1 MKTTKKI
8 IALSLAGVLSL
19 FSLPTIRAGATENV
33 DPGAI
38 AGEASLKATHIKNF
52 EDFKAFAENCRR
64 DEWSRGQEFVL
75 DNDITFDSDK
85 MVMVASFAGTF
96 DGNGHTISNVKIEGV
111 ASNTGLFGIVYAS
124 GVVKNLTVKGTYE
137 PTGVMS
143 RLGGIAGANHGLIQ
157 NCTFDGS
164 INADSMMGGIC
175 GYNWS
180 DGRIINCTSKGT
192 ISGANKIG
200 GIAGVNDGIMSGCVN
215 SAEVNTTYDE
225 KRLSNNML
233 SNIIE
238 SYTMSGDF
246 NMLNVLRDRIDV
258 GGIAGVS
265 AGRIENSTNEGNV
278 GYRQVGYN
286 TGGIAGRSMGFISN
300 SVNRAEVYGRTD
312 TGGIVGQQAPYT
324 FLDYSDSDLK
334 EIESGL
340 NELNSTVN
348 AALKDVSG
356 YSTKIRNELIG
367 IANTIDHAKELL
379 KLIMETLGDGIDDIS
394 KSAGSLIDD
403 GTDAVDE
410 IDDQMGDIRADLKSL
425 VDRLHELGVDK
436 DQAFDA
442 IEMLLTALTLSDSD
456 GLEEAYDQLSDAL
469 SDIGD
474 SVILDTLADLGDSVS
489 EESDFFEDLKKA
501 GNTLN
506 DINSRMSR
514 LNNDLLSVG
523 NDFFSTITLLVSQI
537 KQFSNTLDSSVQGVA
552 KSLENVAEKGSGL
565 AGIVSGSFS
574 DITSSLAGTLAD
586 SLFGS
591 AYNDASGEDIE
602 NAVFGRTTNSTN
614 YGVVNGDNNTG
625 GVAGNMGIEADIG
638 MHPDISDTVI
648 DDAALSADYST
659 MKSRCLID
667 HCINRG
673 EIEARQ
679 SKAGAI
685 AGNMD
690 RGLITDCESYGKLTV
705 LGNYAGGIT
714 GFSRA
719 EVRNSYSKLTIYGT
733 RYVGGITGY
742 GTTIH
747 DCISIADIVEA
758 EQFIGAVAGNVEE
771 VNSDKIYNNLYYSE
785 DRHGID
791 GISYSGIA
799 EGKSFNELVSTER
812 LPKGFSDMTLTFQA
826 DGKTVKTLTF
836 AYGSTIS
843 SSDIPAVPKKDGFRG
858 VWSKTDFSTA
868 VRDEVITAEYT
879 RINSLLQSDLLRSGR
894 PVLLTMGEFA
904 PGEKLNVTEQKPE
917 SELYDY
923 QYHVVIPEDGL
934 SSHQLR
940 YLPQNEGVSIY
951 YLLNDNIGR
960 DLLMKKAGSF
970 GKYATIDVTGNDINV
985 AIIEINENLV
995 VLIIFLMFAIP
1006 IAIAT
1011 IVIILIVRHILKKKK
1026 KKAQAKA

>member
-52 EDFKAFAENCRR
+52 EDFRAFAENCRR
-64 DEWSRGQEFVL
+64 DEWSNGKEFVL

-85 MVMVASFAGTF
+85 MIMVASFAGTF

-719 EVRNSYSKLTIYGT
+719 EVRNSYSKLTMYGT

>member
-1 MKTTKKI
+1 MKMTKKI

-33 DPGAI
+33 DPGAL

-52 EDFKAFAENCRR
+52 EDFRAFAENCRR

>member
-565 AGIVSGSFS
+565 AGIVSGKFS

-591 AYNDASGEDIE
+591 AYHDASGEDIE

-719 EVRNSYSKLTIYGT
+719 EVRNSYSKLTMYGT

>member
-1 MKTTKKI
+1 MKMTKKI

-33 DPGAI
+33 DPGAL

-52 EDFKAFAENCRR
+52 EDFRAFAENCRR

-164 INADSMMGGIC
+164 ITADSMMGGIC

-200 GIAGVNDGIMSGCVN
+200 GIAGVNDGIVSGCVN
-215 SAEVNTTYDE
+215 SAKVNTTYDE
-225 KRLSNNML
+225 KRLSNNMI

-246 NMLNVLRDRIDV
+246 NMLNVLRDRTDV

-265 AGRIENSTNEGNV
+265 AGRIENCSNEGNV

-340 NELNSTVN
+340 DELNSTVN

-379 KLIMETLGDGIDDIS
+379 QLMMETLGNGIDDIS
-394 KSAGSLIDD
+394 NSAGSLIDD

-410 IDDQMGDIRADLKSL
+410 FDDQMGDIRADLKSL

-436 DQAFDA
+436 DQAFAA

-456 GLEEAYDQLSDAL
+456 GLEEAYDLLSDAL

-474 SVILDTLADLGDSVS
+474 SMIIDTLADLGDSVS

-506 DINSRMSR
+506 DINSRVSR
-514 LNNDLLSVG
+514 LNNDLLSAG

-537 KQFSNTLDSSVQGVA
+537 KQFSNTLDGAVQGVS
-552 KSLENVAEKGSGL
+552 KGLENVVEKGSGV
-565 AGIVSGSFS
+565 ARIVSGSFS
-574 DITSSLAGTLAD
+574 NITSSLAGTLAD

-591 AYNDASGEDIE
+591 AYHDASGEDIE

-638 MHPDISDTVI
+638 MHPDLSDTVI
-648 DDAALSADYST
+648 DDATLSTDST

-719 EVRNSYSKLTIYGT
+719 EVRNSYSKLTMYGT

-771 VNSDKIYNNLYYSE
+771 VNSDKIYNNLYYSK

-799 EGKSFNELVSTER
+799 EGKSFNDLVSTER

-934 SSHQLR
+934 PSHQLR
-940 YLPQNEGVSIY
+940 YLPQNQGVNIY
-951 YLLNDNIGR
+951 YLLNDQIGR
-960 DLLMKKAGSF
+960 DFLMKKAGSF

-985 AIIEINENLV
+985 AIIEINDNLV
-995 VLIIFLMFAIP
+995 GLIIFLMFAIP
-1006 IAIAT
+1006 IAIAA

>member
-1 MKTTKKI
+1 
-8 IALSLAGVLSL
+8 
-19 FSLPTIRAGATENV
+19 
-33 DPGAI
+33 
-38 AGEASLKATHIKNF
+38 
-52 EDFKAFAENCRR
+52 
-64 DEWSRGQEFVL
+64 
-75 DNDITFDSDK
+75 
-85 MVMVASFAGTF
+85 MVASFAGTF

-215 SAEVNTTYDE
+215 SAKVNTTYDE

-565 AGIVSGSFS
+565 AGIVSGKFS

-1011 IVIILIVRHILKKKK
+1011 IVIILIVRHVLKKKK

>member
-19 FSLPTIRAGATENV
+19 FSLPTIRAVATENV
-33 DPGAI
+33 DPGAL

-52 EDFKAFAENCRR
+52 EDFRAFAENCRR

-215 SAEVNTTYDE
+215 SAKVNTTYDE

-403 GTDAVDE
+403 GEDAVSELDDQ
-410 IDDQMGDIRADLKSL
+410 IDDIKAELKSL
-425 VDRLHELGVDK
+425 VDRLHELGEDK
-436 DQAFDA
+436 EQVFNA
-442 IEMLLTALTLSDSD
+442 IEMLLTALTLSDGD
-456 GLEEAYDQLSDAL
+456 ELEEAYDLLSDAL

-506 DINSRMSR
+506 DINSRVSR
-514 LNNDLLSVG
+514 LNDDLLSTG

-537 KQFSNTLDSSVQGVA
+537 KQFSNTLDSTVQGVS

-565 AGIVSGSFS
+565 AGIVSGKFS

-591 AYNDASGEDIE
+591 AYHDASGEDIE

-719 EVRNSYSKLTIYGT
+719 EVRNSYSKLTMYGT

-904 PGEKLNVTEQKPE
+904 PGEKLTVTEDKPA
-917 SELYDY
+917 SSLYDY
-923 QYHVVIPEDGL
+923 QYHVVIPKDGL
-934 SSHQLR
+934 PTHQLR
-940 YLPQNEGVSIY
+940 YLPQNQGVNIY
-951 YLLNDNIGR
+951 YLLNDNIGS
-960 DLLMKKAGSF
+960 DLFMEKAGSF

-1006 IAIAT
+1006 IAIAA
-1011 IVIILIVRHILKKKK
+1011 IVIILIVRHVLKKKK

>member
-33 DPGAI
+33 DPGAL

-52 EDFKAFAENCRR
+52 EDFRAFAENCRR

-157 NCTFDGS
+157 SCTFDGS
-164 INADSMMGGIC
+164 ITADSMMGGIC

-215 SAEVNTTYDE
+215 SAKVNTTYDE
-225 KRLSNNML
+225 KRLSNNMI

-246 NMLNVLRDRIDV
+246 NMLNVLRDRTDV

-265 AGRIENSTNEGNV
+265 AGRIENCSNEGNV

-312 TGGIVGQQAPYT
+312 TGGIVGQQAPFT
-324 FLDYSDSDLK
+324 FLAYSDSDLK

-340 NELNSTVN
+340 DELNSTVN
-348 AALKDVSG
+348 AALKDASG
-356 YSTKIRNELIG
+356 YSAKIRNELIG

-379 KLIMETLGDGIDDIS
+379 QLMMETLGNGIDDIS
-394 KSAGSLIDD
+394 NSAGSLIDD

-410 IDDQMGDIRADLKSL
+410 FDDRMGDIRADLKSL

-436 DQAFDA
+436 DQAFAA

-456 GLEEAYDQLSDAL
+456 GLEEAYDLLSDAL

-474 SVILDTLADLGDSVS
+474 SMIIDTLADLGDSVS

-506 DINSRMSR
+506 DINSRVSR
-514 LNNDLLSVG
+514 LNNDLLSAG

-574 DITSSLAGTLAD
+574 NITSSLAGTLAD

-591 AYNDASGEDIE
+591 AYHDASGEDIE

-638 MHPDISDTVI
+638 MHPDLSDTVI
-648 DDAALSADYST
+648 DDATLSTDST

-719 EVRNSYSKLTIYGT
+719 EVRNSYSKLTMYGT

-771 VNSDKIYNNLYYSE
+771 VNSDKIYNNLYYSK

-799 EGKSFNELVSTER
+799 EGKSFNDLVSTER

-826 DGKTVKTLTF
+826 DGKTVKALTF

-904 PGEKLNVTEQKPE
+904 AGEKLNVTEQKPE

-934 SSHQLR
+934 PSHQLR
-940 YLPQNEGVSIY
+940 YLPQNQGVNIY
-951 YLLNDNIGR
+951 YLLNDQIGR
-960 DLLMKKAGSF
+960 DFLMKKAGSF

-985 AIIEINENLV
+985 AIIEINDNLV

>member
-1 MKTTKKI
+1 MKMTKKI

-19 FSLPTIRAGATENV
+19 FSLPMIHAGATENV
-33 DPGAI
+33 DPGAL

-52 EDFKAFAENCRR
+52 EDFRAFAENCRR
-64 DEWSRGQEFVL
+64 DEWSRGKEFVL

-137 PTGVMS
+137 PTGVMT

-164 INADSMMGGIC
+164 ITADSMMGGIC

-225 KRLSNNML
+225 KRLSNNMI

-246 NMLNVLRDRIDV
+246 NMLNVLRDRTDV

-340 NELNSTVN
+340 DELNSTVN

-410 IDDQMGDIRADLKSL
+410 LDDQMDDIKAELKSL
-425 VDRLHELGVDK
+425 VDRLHELGEDK
-436 DQAFDA
+436 EQVFNA
-442 IEMLLTALTLSDSD
+442 IEMLLTALTLSDGD
-456 GLEEAYDQLSDAL
+456 ELEEAYDLLSDAL

-474 SVILDTLADLGDSVS
+474 SMIIDTLADLGDSVS
-489 EESDFFEDLKKA
+489 GESDFFEDLKKA

-506 DINSRMSR
+506 DINSRVSR
-514 LNNDLLSVG
+514 LNDDLLSTG

-537 KQFSNTLDSSVQGVA
+537 KQFSNTLDGTIQGVA

-565 AGIVSGSFS
+565 AGIVSGRFS

-591 AYNDASGEDIE
+591 AYHDASGEDIE

-714 GFSRA
+714 GYSKA
-719 EVRNSYSKLTIYGT
+719 EVRNSYSKLTMYGT

-799 EGKSFNELVSTER
+799 EGKSFNELVLTER

-826 DGKTVKTLTF
+826 DGKTVKALTF

-917 SELYDY
+917 SGLYDY

-934 SSHQLR
+934 PSHQLR
-940 YLPQNEGVSIY
+940 YLPQNEGVNIY
-951 YLLNDNIGR
+951 YLLNDQIGS
-960 DLLMKKAGSF
+960 DFLMKKAGSF
-970 GKYATIDVTGNDINV
+970 GKYATIDVTGNDISV

-1006 IAIAT
+1006 IAIAA

>member
-1 MKTTKKI
+1 MKMTKKI

-19 FSLPTIRAGATENV
+19 FSLPMIRAGATGNV
-33 DPGAI
+33 DPGAL

-52 EDFKAFAENCRR
+52 EDFRAFAENCRR
-64 DEWSRGQEFVL
+64 DEWSRGKEFVL

-137 PTGVMS
+137 PTGVMT

-164 INADSMMGGIC
+164 ITADSMMGGIC

-215 SAEVNTTYDE
+215 SAKVNTTYDE

-246 NMLNVLRDRIDV
+246 NMLNVLRDRTDV

-265 AGRIENSTNEGNV
+265 AGRIENCTNEGNV

-312 TGGIVGQQAPYT
+312 TGGIVGQQAPFT

-340 NELNSTVN
+340 DELNSTVN

-379 KLIMETLGDGIDDIS
+379 QLMMETLGNGIDDIS
-394 KSAGSLIDD
+394 NSAGSLIDD

-410 IDDQMGDIRADLKSL
+410 FDDQMGDIRADLKSL

-456 GLEEAYDQLSDAL
+456 GLEEAYDLLSDAL

-474 SVILDTLADLGDSVS
+474 SMIIDTLADLGDSVS

-506 DINSRMSR
+506 DINSRVSR
-514 LNNDLLSVG
+514 LNNDLLSAG

-537 KQFSNTLDSSVQGVA
+537 KQFSNTLDGAVQGVS
-552 KSLENVAEKGSGL
+552 KSLENVVEKGSGL
-565 AGIVSGSFS
+565 ARIVSGRFS

-591 AYNDASGEDIE
+591 AYRDASGEDIE

-638 MHPDISDTVI
+638 MHPDLSDTVI
-648 DDAALSADYST
+648 DDAALSTDST

-719 EVRNSYSKLTIYGT
+719 EVRNSYSKLTMYGT

-785 DRHGID
+785 DRYGID

-879 RINSLLQSDLLRSGR
+879 RINSLLQSELLRSGR

-904 PGEKLNVTEQKPE
+904 PGEKLTVTEDKPA
-917 SELYDY
+917 SSLYDY
-923 QYHVVIPEDGL
+923 QYHVVIPKDGL
-934 SSHQLR
+934 PTHQLR
-940 YLPQNEGVSIY
+940 YLPQNQGVNIY
-951 YLLNDNIGR
+951 YLLNDNIGSDFFMER
-960 DLLMKKAGSF
+960 AGSF

-1006 IAIAT
+1006 IAIVL
-1011 IVIILIVRHILKKKK
+1011 IVIILIVRHVLKKKK

>member
-215 SAEVNTTYDE
+215 SAKVNTTYDE

>member
-565 AGIVSGSFS
+565 TGIVSGSFS

>member
-537 KQFSNTLDSSVQGVA
+537 KQFSTTLDSSVQGVA